1 MFCQACHFSAFL
13 TCGSHGDA
21 CFCRRFHFLR
31 STTGQRRT
39 RRRRPNNRIATSR
52 SDPSGA
58 CNVLQLPPPLP
69 AAADLSCRWAPTG
82 SKKAAPVLGTGAPP
96 CCPDAWGLTC
106 PIGRDCLA
114 TVADGAA
121 AHAGPFP
128 VKRAKNRVQQAALG
142 GLLHNRNSCRGGVAT
157 VGASP
162 TPSLDNP
169 VVWCP

>member
-1 MFCQACHFSAFL
+1 MQMFCQACHFSAFL

-39 RRRRPNNRIATSR
+39 RRRRPNNRIATFR
-52 SDPSGA
+52 SDLSGA

-69 AAADLSCRWAPTG
+69 AAADLSCRWVPAG

-96 CCPDAWGLTC
+96 CSDAWGLTC
-106 PIGRDCLA
+106 PIGRGCLA

-121 AHAGPFP
+121 AHAGPFQTGQ
-128 VKRAKNRVQQAALG
+128 KKSATSLRLRAGRLAAQ
-142 GLLHNRNSCRGGVAT
+142 
-157 VGASP
+157 
-162 TPSLDNP
+162 
-169 VVWCP
+169 